1 MTRTL
6 TENIARGRQAI
17 VLARRQAIDTASWE
31 DCLADLER
39 QDVLAWA
46 SEVCEQD
53 LVLVEGVPFV
63 EEPLRP
69 VNITKV
75 SQYVGDRLRFIIH
88 AHFQQRTGGMGRWL
102 PSWWKEREKACIGAL
117 ISLRSAMTGPGEHI
131 SG

>member
-17 VLARRQAIDTASWE
+17 ALARRQAIDTASWE
-31 DCLADLER
+31 ESLVDLER
-39 QDVLAWA
+39 QEILSWA
-46 SEVCEQD
+46 TEVSEQD
-53 LVLVEGVPFV
+53 IVLVEGVTFV

-69 VNITKV
+69 VTVTKV

-102 PSWWKEREKACIGAL
+102 PSWWKEREEASIGAL
-117 ISLRSAMTGPGEHI
+117 FSLRNAMTDPDEHI
-131 SG
+131 CG

>member
-39 QDVLAWA
+39 QEILAWA
-46 SEVCEQD
+46 SKVCEQD

-63 EEPLRP
+63 EEPLRA
-69 VNITKV
+69 VTVTKV
-75 SQYVGDRLRFIIH
+75 SRYAADRLRFIIH
-88 AHFQQRTGGMGRWL
+88 AHFQQGTGGVGRWL
-102 PSWWKEREKACIGAL
+102 PSWWKKREEASIGAL
-117 ISLRSAMTGPGEHI
+117 FSLRSAVTGPGEHI

>member
-17 VLARRQAIDTASWE
+17 ALARRQAIDTASWE
-31 DCLADLER
+31 ESLADLER
-39 QDVLAWA
+39 QEILAWA
-46 SEVCEQD
+46 SEVCEQG
-53 LVLVEGVPFV
+53 LVLPEGVAFV
-63 EEPLRP
+63 EEPLCT
-69 VNITKV
+69 VTVTKV

-102 PSWWKEREKACIGAL
+102 PSWWKEREEASIGFL
-117 ISLRSAMTGPGEHI
+117 ISIRSAMTGRGEHI

>member
-6 TENIARGRQAI
+6 IDNIARGRQAI
-17 VLARRQAIDTASWE
+17 ALARRQAIDTASWE
-31 DCLADLER
+31 ESLADLER
-39 QDVLAWA
+39 QEILSWT

-53 LVLVEGVPFV
+53 IVLAEGLAFV

-69 VNITKV
+69 VTIAKV
-75 SQYVGDRLRFIIH
+75 SQYVGGRLRFIIH

-102 PSWWKEREKACIGAL
+102 PPWWKEREEASIGAL
-117 ISLRSAMTGPGEHI
+117 FSLRNAMTGPGEHI

>member
-39 QDVLAWA
+39 QEILSWA

-53 LVLVEGVPFV
+53 LVLVEGLAFV

-69 VNITKV
+69 VTIAKV

-88 AHFQQRTGGMGRWL
+88 AYFQQRTGGMGRWL

-117 ISLRSAMTGPGEHI
+117 ISLRSAMCGPGEGHR
-131 SG
+131 

>member
-17 VLARRQAIDTASWE
+17 VLARRQAIDTTSWE
-31 DCLADLER
+31 ESLADLER
-39 QDVLAWA
+39 QEILAWA

-53 LVLVEGVPFV
+53 IVLAEGVTFI
-63 EEPLRP
+63 EEPLCP
-69 VNITKV
+69 VTVTKV

-117 ISLRSAMTGPGEHI
+117 ISLRSAMTGLGEHI